1 MTADTPTRTQI
12 EDFLYREAALLDT
25 WKLMEWAEL
34 FTEDGEYLIPST
46 DLPDGDPA
54 NTLFLV
60 YDDHHRLVER
70 AKRLLKKSAHAEFP
84 PSRLR
89 RIIGNVMVE
98 APQDGA
104 ANGTIRV
111 TCSFAVFRSRLQ
123 RADIYP
129 GRRRSRRVSH
139 SPQACRARLRRSE
152 GPGQGKHHPVT
163 TQRARRP
170 AAMTGRRNDRW
181 QKSSRSGYRTIHR

>member
-25 WKLMEWAEL
+25 WKLMEWADL

-98 APQDGA
+98 APRNGQE
-104 ANGTIRV
+104 NGTVRV

-123 RADIYP
+123 RADLYP
-129 GRRRSRRVSH
+129 GHSIYDLVVGGPAGFRIRRK
-139 SPQACRARLRRSE
+139 RAVLDSDDLRD
-152 GPGQGKHHPVT
+152 QGKV
-163 TQRARRP
+163 
-170 AAMTGRRNDRW
+170 
-181 QKSSRSGYRTIHR
+181 SIIL

>member
-1 MTADTPTRTQI
+1 MTADTPTPTRAEV

-25 WKLMEWAEL
+25 WKLMEWADL

-46 DLPDGDPA
+46 DLPEGEPA

-60 YDDHHRLVER
+60 YDDRHRLAER

-84 PSRLR
+84 HSRLR

-98 APQDGA
+98 APE
-104 ANGTIRV
+104 NGSIRV

-129 GRRRSRRVSH
+129 GHSIYDLVVGGPFGFRIRRK
-139 SPQACRARLRRSE
+139 RAVLDSDDLRD
-152 GPGQGKHHPVT
+152 QGKV
-163 TQRARRP
+163 
-170 AAMTGRRNDRW
+170 
-181 QKSSRSGYRTIHR
+181 SIIL

>member
-1 MTADTPTRTQI
+1 MAHFIIHVWYGMTLRDGKNLMTADTPTRSQI

-25 WKLMEWAEL
+25 WKLMEWADL

-60 YDDHHRLVER
+60 YDDRHRLTER
-70 AKRLLKKSAHAEFP
+70 AKRLLKKSAHSEFP
-84 PSRLR
+84 HSRLR
-89 RIIGNVMVE
+89 RIIGNVMAE
-98 APQDGA
+98 APN
-104 ANGTIRV
+104 NGVIRV

-129 GRRRSRRVSH
+129 GHSLYDLVVGGPAGFRIRRK
-139 SPQACRARLRRSE
+139 RAVLDSDDLRD
-152 GPGQGKHHPVT
+152 QGKV
-163 TQRARRP
+163 
-170 AAMTGRRNDRW
+170 
-181 QKSSRSGYRTIHR
+181 SIIL

>member
-1 MTADTPTRTQI
+1 LAHFIIHVWYEMTLRGGKNLMTADTSTRSQI

-25 WKLMEWAEL
+25 WKLMEWADL

-60 YDDHHRLVER
+60 YDDRHRLTER
-70 AKRLLKKSAHAEFP
+70 AKRLLKKSAHSEFP
-84 PSRLR
+84 HSRLR
-89 RIIGNVMVE
+89 RIIGNVMAE
-98 APQDGA
+98 APN
-104 ANGTIRV
+104 NGVIRV

-129 GRRRSRRVSH
+129 GHSLYDLVVGGPAGFRIRRK
-139 SPQACRARLRRSE
+139 RAVLDSDDLRD
-152 GPGQGKHHPVT
+152 QGKV
-163 TQRARRP
+163 
-170 AAMTGRRNDRW
+170 
-181 QKSSRSGYRTIHR
+181 SIIL

>member
-1 MTADTPTRTQI
+1 MTADTPTRAQI

-25 WKLMEWAEL
+25 WKLMEWTEL

-46 DLPDGDPA
+46 DVPDGEPA

-84 PSRLR
+84 HSRLR
-89 RIIGNVMVE
+89 RIIGNVMVDAGE
-98 APQDGA
+98 
-104 ANGTIRV
+104 NGMVRV

-129 GRRRSRRVSH
+129 GHSIYDLVVDGPAGFRIRRK
-139 SPQACRARLRRSE
+139 RAVLDSDDLRD
-152 GPGQGKHHPVT
+152 QGKV
-163 TQRARRP
+163 
-170 AAMTGRRNDRW
+170 
-181 QKSSRSGYRTIHR
+181 SIIL